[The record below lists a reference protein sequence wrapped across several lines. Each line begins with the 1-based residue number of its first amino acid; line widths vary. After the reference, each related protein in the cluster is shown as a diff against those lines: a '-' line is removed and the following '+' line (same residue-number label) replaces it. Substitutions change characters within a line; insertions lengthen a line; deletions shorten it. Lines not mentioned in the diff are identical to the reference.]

1 MSLKIVGWS
10 HFDCEY
16 PTKKLNKEELDEVI
30 QLIKDDIVKNEYL
43 FSGEEHQN
51 ELTGVPVFSDGT
63 CFRASMRCW
72 GSIMA
77 ELYVDENGDH
87 YSYMDFYMSL
97 GECSHLPD
105 FELIDIEVGEVDEP
119 SFGCTL
125 KADRELMEEALSMGI
140 DLMTT
145 DKVLKKKFAQMKEEK
160 GNL

>member
-1 MSLKIVGWS
+1 VSLKIIGWS
-10 HFDCEY
+10 HFECEY

-77 ELYVDENGDH
+77 EIYVDENGER

-97 GECSHLPD
+97 GELSRMPD
-105 FELIDIEVGEVDEP
+105 FELIDIEASEVEET

-125 KADRELMEEALSMGI
+125 REDRNLMEEALNAGM
-140 DLMTT
+140 DLMTL
-145 DKVLKKKFAQMKEEK
+145 DKVLKKRFVQMKEEFIK
-160 GNL
+160 